1 MLADHAEMAGI
12 LLQPAPGLHYDERVS
27 AKGELLE
34 NLFEIDT
41 GRFPGRGGEKEG
53 YLMKPKSSR
62 IQTLGIWL
70 VLVLCHPVLR
80 AAEDGSGKPAD
91 VPEQPPSLSQLP
103 APLDGI
109 TGNILDLEKSGHF
122 KILKA
127 RIGRTRQFESEALI
141 WTITALRPL
150 TSAHAQILL
159 RRVGDVRFYRIE
171 DDAQWREQVMIN
183 RLYYPMWIDF
193 GIANR
198 ETLNQDEQFEIWVP
212 LTAAQVDRL
221 VQEQTNKV
229 IFSHVNWPTKL
240 PEATKKSSFPMP
252 LDRY

>member
-1 MLADHAEMAGI
+1 LKSISGGFLAE
-12 LLQPAPGLHYDERVS
+12 VV
-27 AKGELLE
+27 K
-34 NLFEIDT
+34 
-41 GRFPGRGGEKEG
+41 KEG
-53 YLMKPKSSR
+53 YLMKPNSSR
-62 IQTLGIWL
+62 NQTLGIWL
-70 VLVLCHPVLR
+70 VLVLLHPVLR
-80 AAEDGSGKPAD
+80 AAEDVPSIPAD
-91 VPEQPPSLSQLP
+91 APEQPPSLLQLP

-109 TGNILDLEKSGHF
+109 TANILDLEKSGHF

-193 GIANR
+193 GVANG

-229 IFSHVNWPTKL
+229 IFSHVDWPTKL